1 MAELITLGATLLA
14 AIQPVVEILKRH
26 YSVENASLASRQR
39 VARELRDACE
49 AWSSL
54 LQEVFEKAI
63 DLLESQ
69 GARASLAEIERQ
81 QSDFGALDY
90 LALEHRS
97 EALAG
102 LRADVRFSAFA
113 DSCASFYREA
123 IRTKDMAYRTF
134 EQDGVPVSL
143 DTDGIGKVGR
153 LWKRRVESALND
165 VRSEY
170 RKVERLNQ
178 S

>member
-1 MAELITLGATLLA
+1 
-14 AIQPVVEILKRH
+14 
-26 YSVENASLASRQR
+26 
-39 VARELRDACE
+39 
-49 AWSSL
+49 
-54 LQEVFEKAI
+54 
-63 DLLESQ
+63 
-69 GARASLAEIERQ
+69 
-81 QSDFGALDY
+81 
-90 LALEHRS
+90 
-97 EALAG
+97 
-102 LRADVRFSAFA
+102 
-113 DSCASFYREA
+113 
-123 IRTKDMAYRTF
+123 MAYRTF